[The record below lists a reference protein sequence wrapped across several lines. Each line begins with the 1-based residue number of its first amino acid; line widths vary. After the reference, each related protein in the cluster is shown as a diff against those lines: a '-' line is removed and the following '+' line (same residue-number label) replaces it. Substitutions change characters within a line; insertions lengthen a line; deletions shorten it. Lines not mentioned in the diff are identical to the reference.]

1 MRRVTR
7 SSTQQQHHLN
17 QEVGD
22 PSHPNY
28 VRVCNADLD
37 STLNVA
43 RTASDDL
50 RNTINQNSEVQ
61 AARVARAQGKRPMI
75 DGGGQHRANHVQT
88 GIDPTTLDAPM
99 ALNPQ
104 HLTQQQVQQMNA
116 QQKDALIAFLQSMV
130 QPSAPMEQ
138 PLINATQGG
147 PTRQPP
153 RHSE

>member
-7 SSTQQQHHLN
+7 SSTQQQHHLI
-17 QEVGD
+17 QKVGD

-28 VRVCNADLD
+28 VRVCNADSD
-37 STLNVA
+37 STLNAA

-50 RNTINQNSEVQ
+50 RNTINQNPEVQ

-75 DGGGQHRANHVQT
+75 DVEGQHRPDRVQT
-88 GIDPTTLDAPM
+88 GIAPTTPDAPV

-116 QQKDALIAFLQSMV
+116 Q
-130 QPSAPMEQ
+130 
-138 PLINATQGG
+138 
-147 PTRQPP
+147 
-153 RHSE
+153 